1 MADLAVLDEQD
12 PARAAGRTDGMRDH
26 QDGLAAGTDIGEDA
40 QQLVRG
46 AGIERA
52 GRLVGQQ
59 QTGVRDDRAG
69 NGRALLLAA
78 GDLIRIFFQQLRD
91 AELRRDGLEP
101 CAKLALRHAREH
113 ERQIDVVLDRE
124 GVEQVELLKD
134 EAEIVAAEGGAVG
147 LADGREVFA
156 VEQHLAGGR
165 LVEPG
170 EDIQERGL
178 AGAGFAHDG
187 DVFAVFHAE
196 IDVFERLDRRAAKAR
211 RVDLAQAVHFE
222 NLHKKNA
229 SCESF
234 CAKYIAP
241 GLPPPSIPLTLSGC
255 RLTVL

>member
-1 MADLAVLDEQD
+1 
-12 PARAAGRTDGMRDH
+12 MRD
-26 QDGLAAGTDIGEDA
+26 
-40 QQLVRG
+40 
-46 AGIERA
+46 
-52 GRLVGQQ
+52 
-59 QTGVRDDRAG
+59 
-69 NGRALLLAA
+69 
-78 GDLIRIFFQQLRD
+78 
-91 AELRRDGLEP
+91 
-101 CAKLALRHAREH
+101 
-113 ERQIDVVLDRE
+113 
-124 GVEQVELLKD
+124 
-134 EAEIVAAEGGAVG
+134 G

-241 GLPPPSIPLTLSGC
+241 GLL
-255 RLTVL
+255 